1 MGEFAQYGDAFAT
14 RNHERQ
20 PSMPSSNLNAIL
32 RALPSVE
39 EVLNAPEIKRLE
51 RNLPR
56 TVLTDAV
63 RDELNAARQAI
74 IESRGEQPMPADL
87 PARAAR
93 RAMAL
98 LSPSLKRVVNAS
110 GVIVHTNLGRSVM
123 AQSAVD
129 AVVDVARGYSTL
141 EYSVEGMC
149 RGSRHD
155 HCEQLIC
162 TLTGAEAAIA
172 VNNNAAAVMMVLS
185 EFASGHEAVV
195 SRVEHPQSGNLSAGG
210 GALPMRDIPT
220 FAVQLSFKQ
229 GSAQGCEEHLVRK
242 NPVPIVARIKQE
254 TLLLDVRTILGPDE
268 NVEIARALAAYF
280 DNLNASA

>member
-93 RAMAL
+93 RARL
-98 LSPSLKRVVNAS
+98 
-110 GVIVHTNLGRSVM
+110 
-123 AQSAVD
+123 
-129 AVVDVARGYSTL
+129 
-141 EYSVEGMC
+141 
-149 RGSRHD
+149 
-155 HCEQLIC
+155 
-162 TLTGAEAAIA
+162 
-172 VNNNAAAVMMVLS
+172 
-185 EFASGHEAVV
+185 F
-195 SRVEHPQSGNLSAGG
+195 
-210 GALPMRDIPT
+210 
-220 FAVQLSFKQ
+220 
-229 GSAQGCEEHLVRK
+229 
-242 NPVPIVARIKQE
+242 
-254 TLLLDVRTILGPDE
+254 
-268 NVEIARALAAYF
+268 
-280 DNLNASA
+280 